1 MSLPDPTRPM
11 SPEKK
16 AWLKKCSAECDAFE
30 QKIKEE
36 TGFDVHEIEAFGVE
50 SRAHFSEPELWPQ
63 YAEEFMNLVKS
74 GLRGV
79 KLEQAV
85 FELEKKY
92 PIWV

>member
-1 MSLPDPTRPM
+1 MSLDDPTL
-11 SPEKK
+11 PEDPERT
-16 AWLKKCSAECDAFE
+16 AWRHKNRIEKEAFE

-36 TGFDVHEIEAFGVE
+36 TGFDVHEIEGFGVE
-50 SRAHFSEPELWPQ
+50 SRTQFLEPELWPQ